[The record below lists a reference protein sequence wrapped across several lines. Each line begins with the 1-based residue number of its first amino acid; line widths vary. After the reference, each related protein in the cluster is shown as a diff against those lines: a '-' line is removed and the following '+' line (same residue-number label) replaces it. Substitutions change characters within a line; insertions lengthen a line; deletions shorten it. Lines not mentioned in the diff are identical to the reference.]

1 MPKFPGFIF
10 GSNSTQAYSL
20 DAEKSINL
28 YVERAQ
34 APGVRNPDGALLS
47 VPGFKAWSTG
57 TTDVGTRALDVAAG
71 RLFGV
76 IGGGFYEFS
85 NTGVA
90 TRHGTVAQD
99 SNPAQLIYNGT
110 VGGQLGIASGGSIYT
125 FVLSSNT
132 FAGPHFAGATTTMLN
147 FADGYGLAF
156 AQGTGRVYL
165 SALNNFT
172 SWDLATF
179 FQRSKFPD
187 TWQTMFVDANG
198 LIWMIGTETFEV
210 WYNTGT
216 GTQPWAVL
224 SGLYGRWGIA
234 APFAYSVS
242 SLGQYWLGQSP
253 DGGIVPVATR
263 GSVPQSVS
271 SYACEK
277 ALQDIRRSGSISGAE
292 LLTYHDQ
299 GQTFPCF
306 SFPNQNSTWV
316 YSVQEKLWHERGKWD
331 SATQKYLAWAPRVH
345 ADCFNKHLVG
355 DRTTGTIWEMD
366 TAYATDVDGHGI
378 RRLRRTPGLTD
389 EHQRHPID
397 RLQLL
402 MDVGVGTQT
411 GQGSNPRGMLR
422 VSDDQGNTWSN
433 ELWRSLGRV
442 GQYRQ
447 PVVWD
452 RLGAKEDTM
461 LEFVVSDPVPVR
473 ITDAWVNNAE
483 KPAVGRAA

>member
-1 MPKFPGFIF
+1 MPSFRGFIH
-10 GSNSTQAYSL
+10 GSDSVQAFSQ
-20 DAEKSINL
+20 DAERSMNL

-34 APGVRNPDGALLS
+34 ARGARNPEGALLS
-47 VPGFKAWSTG
+47 VPGFSSWSTG
-57 TTDVGTRALDVAAG
+57 TTDVGARALSVAAG

-85 NTGVA
+85 ATGVA
-90 TRHGTVAQD
+90 TRHGSVTQD
-99 SNPAQLIYNGT
+99 SNPAQLVYNGT
-110 VGGQLGIASGGSIYT
+110 VGGQLGISSGGSIYS

-132 FAGPHFAGATTTMLN
+132 FAGPHFGAVTTTMLN

-165 SALNNFT
+165 STLNDFT
-172 SWDLATF
+172 TWSASTF

-187 TWQTMFVDANG
+187 PWQTMFVDANG
-198 LIWMIGTETFEV
+198 LIWMIGSETFEV
-210 WYNTGT
+210 WYDTGV

-242 SLGQYWLGQSP
+242 ALGQYWLGRSP
-253 DGGIVPVATR
+253 DGGLVPVATR
-263 GSVPQSVS
+263 GSTPQPIA

-277 ALQDIRRSGSISGAE
+277 ALQDIRRSGSVTNAE

-306 SFPNQNSTWV
+306 SFPTQNSTWA
-316 YSVQEKLWHERGKWD
+316 YSVQERGWHERGQFD
-331 SATQKYLAWAPRVH
+331 SATQQYKVWAPRVH

-355 DRTTGTIWEMD
+355 DRSTGTIWAMD
-366 TAYATDVDGHGI
+366 TAYATDVDGLGI

-389 EHQRHPID
+389 EHKRIPID
-397 RLQLL
+397 QLELL
-402 MDVGVGTQT
+402 MDVGLGTQT

-422 VSDDQGNTWSN
+422 VSDDSGNTWSN

-447 PVVWD
+447 PVVWT
-452 RLGAKEDTM
+452 RLGAKADTV
-461 LEFVVSDPVPVR
+461 LEFVVSDPVPIR
-473 ITDAWVNNAE
+473 ITDAWINNQE
-483 KPAVGRAA
+483 QPARRAA